1 MNARCD
7 AMSIMTGDR
16 KFEVPREMSI
26 YARTFKI
33 SFALLVLILTR
44 SVAFAASPS
53 VTAVLSN
60 SQPAIGQ
67 MVQLEIK
74 VNGAN
79 SANVPETISID
90 GLEIHQTGTSRQ
102 FEMHNFDVTS
112 SVTYNYTILPLK
124 AGQFKIP
131 PQTIRIGN
139 DSLHTPELV
148 LNVAQGSSS
157 SAGSGRSGQSTVA
170 SKLAF
175 AELVVAKKDAYV
187 GEMVPAEIRLGFDR
201 RARGRLQEGPELSG
215 QGFTTQK
222 LQQPR
227 ENLETIGGI
236 TYQVYIFKTAIAA
249 ARPGKFEIGPVTAK
263 AVVVLPRRPSAPRTT
278 RPRSPFDLFNLDD
291 PFSDPFFSDPFGSTG
306 ERTELPIQSET
317 ATLNV
322 KPLPPNT
329 PPNFSGAIG
338 NFTMTADAKP
348 KTVQVGDPITVTSTI
363 TGRGNLDRM
372 NGPAL
377 EDERGWHKYPPS
389 ATFKQDDDVGMS
401 GEKTFEMVIAPNE
414 KKPAVPPLVFAFFDP
429 VKENY
434 VTLRSTAVPIQVEG
448 GAGPSAATAPA
459 VAATSAAPTSTVG
472 ATPAPTAK
480 PQDILYQLID
490 LGRVRS
496 FTPIYARPVFWI
508 AQLAS
513 FILLL
518 GFVGWKIR
526 QAKIDNLEA
535 QRTAAL
541 QQESGELLRKL
552 RRGKLS
558 PQEYFSNASRVVRV
572 ETALVNNL
580 NPNAVDAE
588 TAAKAFDLGE
598 HERTQLRTLFDR
610 SDELRFSGSGNGSGE
625 ISTDERE
632 EVLRLLESLRA

>member
-1 MNARCD
+1 MTMSMFRRILFLTPLAIA
-7 AMSIMTGDR
+7 AMQS
-16 KFEVPREMSI
+16 S
-26 YARTFKI
+26 
-33 SFALLVLILTR
+33 
-44 SVAFAASPS
+44 FAASPS

-60 SQPAIGQ
+60 SQPAVGQ
-67 MVQLEIK
+67 IVQLEIK
-74 VNGAN
+74 ISGAN
-79 SANVPETISID
+79 KAKVPESISVD
-90 GLEIHQTGTSRQ
+90 GLEIHQTGQ
-102 FEMHNFDVTS
+102 MYES
-112 SVTYNYTILPLK
+112 SLSFGFGGNEGSSSATYTYSVLPLK
-124 AGQFKIP
+124 AGQFNIP
-131 PQTIRIGN
+131 PQTVRVGS
-139 DSLHTPELV
+139 DSLRTPELV
-148 LNVAQGSSS
+148 LNVAQGSRG
-157 SAGSGRSGQSTVA
+157 SAGSSQSGQTQVA

-187 GEMVPAEIRLGFDR
+187 GEMVPAEIRLGFDP
-201 RARGRLQEGPELSG
+201 RARGRLQDGPELSG

-227 ENLETIGGI
+227 ENLETIGGR
-236 TYQVYIFKTAIAA
+236 TYQVYTFKTAIAA
-249 ARPGKFEIGPVTAK
+249 ARPGKLEIGPVTAK
-263 AVVVLPRRPSAPRTT
+263 AVVVLPRRPSTSPRT

-317 ATLNV
+317 AALNV

-348 KTVQVGDPITVTSTI
+348 KTVQVEDPITVTSTI
-363 TGRGNLDRM
+363 AGRGNFDRM

-389 ATFKQDDDVGMS
+389 SKFKQDDDVGMS

-429 VKENY
+429 VKETY

-472 ATPAPTAK
+472 VIPAPTAK

-552 RRGKLS
+552 RRGELS

-572 ETALVNNL
+572 KTALVKNL

-588 TAAKAFDLGE
+588 TAAKASDLGE
-598 HERTQLRTLFDR
+598 HERAQLRTLFDR
-610 SDELRFSGSGNGSGE
+610 SDELRFSGSGNGAKT
-625 ISTDERE
+625 ISSEERE

>member
-1 MNARCD
+1 
-7 AMSIMTGDR
+7 MSMFRRIL
-16 KFEVPREMSI
+16 FVASI
-26 YARTFKI
+26 AI
-33 SFALLVLILTR
+33 AVVQS
-44 SVAFAASPS
+44 AFAASPS
-53 VTAVLSN
+53 VTAVLSD
-60 SQPAIGQ
+60 SQPAVGQ

-102 FEMHNFDVTS
+102 FEMHNFDVSS

-124 AGQFKIP
+124 AGKFKIP
-131 PQTIRIGN
+131 PQTVRVGN
-139 DSLHTPELV
+139 DSLRTAELV

-157 SAGSGRSGQSTVA
+157 SGSFAGSAQSGQTQVS

-187 GEMVPAEIRLGFDR
+187 GEMVPAEIRLGFDS
-201 RARGRLQEGPELSG
+201 RARGRLHEGPELSG

-227 ENLETIGGI
+227 ENLETIGGR
-236 TYQVYIFKTAIAA
+236 TYQVLTFKTAIAA

-263 AVVVLPRRPSAPRTT
+263 AAVVLPRRPSAPRTT

-291 PFSDPFFSDPFGSTG
+291 PFSDPSFSDPFGSMG
-306 ERTELPIQSET
+306 ERAELPIKSET

-322 KPLPPNT
+322 KPLPPNP

-363 TGRGNLDRM
+363 SGRGNFDRM

-389 ATFKQDDDVGMS
+389 ATFKQDDDVGIS

-414 KKPAVPPLVFAFFDP
+414 KKPAVPPLFFAYFDP

-434 VTLRSTAVPIQVEG
+434 VTLRSNAVPIQVEG
-448 GAGPSAATAPA
+448 GTAPAASAAPAPAAATAARPT
-459 VAATSAAPTSTVG
+459 ATVT

-480 PQDILYQLID
+480 PQDILYQMTD
-490 LGRVRS
+490 LGQIRS
-496 FTPIYARPVFWI
+496 FTPIYARPIFWI
-508 AQLAS
+508 AQLAP

-518 GFVGWKIR
+518 GFAGWKIR
-526 QAKIDNLEA
+526 RAKIDN
-535 QRTAAL
+535 R
-541 QQESGELLRKL
+541 
-552 RRGKLS
+552 
-558 PQEYFSNASRVVRV
+558 
-572 ETALVNNL
+572 
-580 NPNAVDAE
+580 D
-588 TAAKAFDLGE
+588 
-598 HERTQLRTLFDR
+598 
-610 SDELRFSGSGNGSGE
+610 
-625 ISTDERE
+625 
-632 EVLRLLESLRA
+632 

>member
-1 MNARCD
+1 
-7 AMSIMTGDR
+7 MSMFRRIL
-16 KFEVPREMSI
+16 FL
-26 YARTFKI
+26 A
-33 SFALLVLILTR
+33 ALAIAAIQ
-44 SVAFAASPS
+44 SSFAASPG

-60 SQPAIGQ
+60 SQPAVGQ
-67 MVQLEIK
+67 IVQLEIK
-74 VNGAN
+74 ISGAN
-79 SANVPETISID
+79 KAKVPESISVD
-90 GLEIHQTGTSRQ
+90 GLEIHQTGQ
-102 FEMHNFDVTS
+102 MYES
-112 SVTYNYTILPLK
+112 SLSFGFGGNEGSSSATYTYSVLPLK
-124 AGQFKIP
+124 AGQFNIP
-131 PQTIRIGN
+131 PQTVRVGS
-139 DSLHTPELV
+139 DSLRTPELV
-148 LNVAQGSSS
+148 LNVAQGSRS
-157 SAGSGRSGQSTVA
+157 SAGSSQSGQTQAA

-187 GEMVPAEIRLGFDR
+187 GEMVPAEIRLGFDPR
-201 RARGRLQEGPELSG
+201 SRGRLQDGPELSG

-227 ENLETIGGI
+227 ENLETIGGR
-236 TYQVYIFKTAIAA
+236 TYQVYTFKTAIAA
-249 ARPGKFEIGPVTAK
+249 ARPGKLEIGPVTAK
-263 AVVVLPRRPSAPRTT
+263 AVVVLPRRPSTSPRT

-317 ATLNV
+317 AALNV

-363 TGRGNLDRM
+363 TGRGNFDRM

-389 ATFKQDDDVGMS
+389 SKFKQDDDVGMS

-414 KKPAVPPLVFAFFDP
+414 KKPAVPPLVFAYFDP

-472 ATPAPTAK
+472 VIPAPTAK

-496 FTPIYARPVFWI
+496 FTPIYARPIFWV
-508 AQLAS
+508 AQLGPLIVLVG
-513 FILLL
+513 FI
-518 GFVGWKIR
+518 GWRIR
-526 QAKIDNLEA
+526 QARIDNRDA
-535 QRTAAL
+535 QRMAAL
-541 QQESGELLRKL
+541 QQESTELLRKL
-552 RRGKLS
+552 RRSELS
-558 PQEYFSNASRVVRV
+558 PQEYFSNASRVVLV
-572 ETALVNNL
+572 KTALAKNI

-588 TAAKAFDLGE
+588 TAAKAFDLSE
-598 HERTQLRTLFDR
+598 HERAQLRTLFER
-610 SDELRFSGSGNGSGE
+610 SDELRFSGSGNGAGK
-625 ISTDERE
+625 ISSDERE

>member
-1 MNARCD
+1 MSMFRRILFLAPIAIA
-7 AMSIMTGDR
+7 AMQST
-16 KFEVPREMSI
+16 
-26 YARTFKI
+26 
-33 SFALLVLILTR
+33 
-44 SVAFAASPS
+44 FAASPT

-60 SQPAIGQ
+60 SQPTVGQ
-67 MVQLEIK
+67 IVQLEIK
-74 VNGAN
+74 ISGAN
-79 SANVPETISID
+79 KAKVPESISVD
-90 GLEIHQTGTSRQ
+90 GLEIHQTGQ
-102 FEMHNFDVTS
+102 MYES
-112 SVTYNYTILPLK
+112 SLSFGFGGNENSSSATYTYSVLPLK
-124 AGQFKIP
+124 AGQFNIP
-131 PQTIRIGN
+131 PQTVRVGS
-139 DSLHTPELV
+139 DSLRTPELV
-148 LNVAQGSSS
+148 LNVAQGSHS
-157 SAGSGRSGQSTVA
+157 SAGSSQSGLTQAA

-187 GEMVPAEIRLGFDR
+187 GEMVPAEIRLGFDP
-201 RARGRLQEGPELSG
+201 RARGRLQDGPELSG

-227 ENLETIGGI
+227 ENLETIGGR
-236 TYQVYIFKTAIAA
+236 TYQVYTFKTAIAA

-291 PFSDPFFSDPFGSTG
+291 PFSDPFFSDPFGSMG

-322 KPLPPNT
+322 KPLPPNA

-338 NFTMTADAKP
+338 NFTMTADARP

-363 TGRGNLDRM
+363 TGRGNFDRM

-389 ATFKQDDDVGMS
+389 SKFKQDDDVGIS

-414 KKPAVPPLVFAFFDP
+414 KKPAVPPLVFAYFDP
-429 VKENY
+429 IKENY
-434 VTLRSTAVPIQVEG
+434 VTLRSDAVPIQVEG
-448 GAGPSAATAPA
+448 GTALAPSAAKAPA
-459 VAATSAAPTSTVG
+459 VAATSATPTATVG
-472 ATPAPTAK
+472 VTPASTAK
-480 PQDILYQLID
+480 PQDILYQLTD

-508 AQLAS
+508 AQLAP

-518 GFVGWKIR
+518 GFIGWKIR

-541 QQESGELLRKL
+541 QHESGELLRKL
-552 RRGKLS
+552 RRAELS

-572 ETALVNNL
+572 KTALVKNI

-598 HERTQLRTLFDR
+598 HERAQLRTLFDR
-610 SDELRFSGSGNGSGE
+610 SDELRFSGSGNGANT
-625 ISTDERE
+625 ISSDERE

>member
-1 MNARCD
+1 MTMSMFRRILFLTPLAIA
-7 AMSIMTGDR
+7 AMQS
-16 KFEVPREMSI
+16 S
-26 YARTFKI
+26 
-33 SFALLVLILTR
+33 
-44 SVAFAASPS
+44 FAASPS

-60 SQPAIGQ
+60 SQPAVGQ
-67 MVQLEIK
+67 IVQLEIK
-74 VNGAN
+74 ISGAN
-79 SANVPETISID
+79 KAKVPESISVD
-90 GLEIHQTGTSRQ
+90 GLEIHQTGQMYESSLS
-102 FEMHNFDVTS
+102 FGFGGNEGSS
-112 SVTYNYTILPLK
+112 SVTYTYSVLLLK
-124 AGQFKIP
+124 AGQFNIP
-131 PQTIRIGN
+131 PQTVRVGN
-139 DSLHTPELV
+139 DSLRTPELV
-148 LNVAQGSSS
+148 LNVAQGSRGT
-157 SAGSGRSGQSTVA
+157 AGSSQSGQTQVA

-175 AELVVAKKDAYV
+175 AELVVAKKDAYA
-187 GEMVPAEIRLGFDR
+187 GEMVPAEIRLGFDP
-201 RARGRLQEGPELSG
+201 RAHGRLEDGPELSS

-227 ENLETIGGI
+227 ENLETIGGR
-236 TYQVYIFKTAIAA
+236 TYQVYTFKTAIAA

-263 AVVVLPRRPSAPRTT
+263 AVVVLPRRPSTSPRT

-317 ATLNV
+317 AALNV

-363 TGRGNLDRM
+363 TGRGNFDRM

-389 ATFKQDDDVGMS
+389 SKFKQDDDVGMS

-414 KKPAVPPLVFAFFDP
+414 KKPAVPPLVFAYFDP

-434 VTLRSTAVPIQVEG
+434 VTLRSTTVPIQVEG

-472 ATPAPTAK
+472 VIPAPTAK

-552 RRGKLS
+552 RRGELS

-572 ETALVNNL
+572 KTALVKNL

-598 HERTQLRTLFDR
+598 HERAQLRTLFDR
-610 SDELRFSGSGNGSGE
+610 SDELRFSGSGNGAKT
-625 ISTDERE
+625 ISSEERE
-632 EVLRLLESLRA
+632 EGLRLLESLRA